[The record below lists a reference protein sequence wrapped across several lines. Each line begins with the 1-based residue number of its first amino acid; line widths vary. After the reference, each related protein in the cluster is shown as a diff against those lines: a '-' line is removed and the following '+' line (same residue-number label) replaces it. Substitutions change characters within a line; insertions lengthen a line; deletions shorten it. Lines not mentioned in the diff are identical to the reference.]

1 MASVKG
7 KEDAKAPSDGTACG
21 NAAATATHKVQTFFS
36 VMESSFVQLRDP
48 SSSTIETAQFLAC
61 CRSVLPVFNF
71 LGATVFGPVKADL
84 QGNIDK
90 LHEKYQTDV
99 VGFAKLLDM
108 VQKEL
113 DEGKNATS
121 GRATEALLWLKRGL
135 EFILHF
141 LSEIHGGNE
150 HLSDCAH
157 RAYGKTLKQHHGWLV
172 QGIFSVAVRAIPS
185 MKTFKRQ
192 LAPSPQDASHP
203 DYSTQLSTDCGEYV
217 AALDLV
223 LKAINC
229 FYRERNLEL

>member
-7 KEDAKAPSDGTACG
+7 KEGAKASSDGTA
-21 NAAATATHKVQTFFS
+21 ATHKVQTFFS
-36 VMESSFVQLRDP
+36 VMESSFVQFREP
-48 SSSTIETAQFLAC
+48 SLSTIETAQFLAC
-61 CRSVLPVFNF
+61 CRSVLPVFNV

-90 LHEKYQTDV
+90 LHEKYQTDT

-108 VQKEL
+108 VQKEV

-141 LSEIHGGNE
+141 LSEIHGGNGD
-150 HLSDCAH
+150 LSDCAH
-157 RAYGKTLKQHHGWLV
+157 RAYGRTLKQHHGWLV
-172 QGIFSVAVRAIPS
+172 QGIFSVAVRAMPS

-223 LKAINC
+223 LEAVNR
-229 FYRERNLEL
+229 FYRERKLEP